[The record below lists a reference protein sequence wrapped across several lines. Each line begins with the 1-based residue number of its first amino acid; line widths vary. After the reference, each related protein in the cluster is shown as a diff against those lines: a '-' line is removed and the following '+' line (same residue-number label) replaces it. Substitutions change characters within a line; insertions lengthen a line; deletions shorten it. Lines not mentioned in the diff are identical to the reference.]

1 MDIQDF
7 LGSQGE
13 TFTNCLPNFSIKH
26 PYEGSGYLFNPVLY
40 VLPHAIPSQ
49 PRVAHDVAGA
59 RNCGSDTGRKAAGG
73 PDDGEGDAAVSA
85 GMETPDNVNF

>member
-1 MDIQDF
+1 MVSGSKRMDIQDF

-40 VLPHAIPSQ
+40 FLLHAILSQ
-49 PRVAHDVAGA
+49 PGAAHDAAGA
-59 RNCGSDTGRKAAGG
+59 
-73 PDDGEGDAAVSA
+73 GDR
-85 GMETPDNVNF
+85 